1 MTLATYT
8 TPKLNRPVLKEGSK
22 GEAVQELQKLLL
34 PHRAFVYL
42 NQQGACLFPGDKVID
57 GIFGSKTKQ
66 AVIIYQ
72 SMKFLIEDG
81 IVGDKTWRSL
91 YKGAPVD
98 MPILKLGSKGELVEK
113 IQARLAIGGY
123 YQG

>member
-1 MTLATYT
+1 M
-8 TPKLNRPVLKEGSK
+8 
-22 GEAVQELQKLLL
+22 
-34 PHRAFVYL
+34 
-42 NQQGACLFPGDKVID
+42 ID

-72 SMKFLIEDG
+72 SMKFLVEDG

-98 MPILKLGSKGELVEK
+98 MPILKLRSKGELVEK
-113 IQARLAIGGY
+113 IQARLAIARY
-123 YQG
+123 NQGTLDGDFGLITEAAIRELQKHTIIPVNGTVGNPTWFELSKINTIFY